1 MGYLKYD
8 KTCKKLIESIKN
20 VKTIEELEKVFHH
33 KNFSN
38 SYHKLVQNVNHI
50 LTYKSFYNLI
60 EKSMIA
66 LCTDDV
72 DIDHY
77 FSRINLK
84 LTELYHHHDDSD
96 LINIDYSY
104 KAPSMDKGNFY
115 VILGVCPRWK
125 TVDTKDSNT
134 SKTSKTSKTT
144 TTNAQ
149 QDNNNNG

>member
-8 KTCKKLIESIKN
+8 KKCKNLLKLIKN
-20 VKTIEELEKVFHH
+20 VKTIDKLENVFHH
-33 KNFSN
+33 QYSS

-84 LTELYHHHDDSD
+84 LTELYHHHHDDSD
-96 LINIDYSY
+96 LINIDYMY
-104 KAPSMDKGNFY
+104 KPPSIDKGNFY
-115 VILGVCPRWK
+115 LILGVCPRWK
-125 TVDTKDSNT
+125 TVDDTNT
-134 SKTSKTSKTT
+134 NTTT

-149 QDNNNNG
+149 DNNNNG